1 MERLI
6 KRLKEYKVRFFVTEL
21 INTDTY
27 PFYVG
32 GTRELNDGEWIM
44 LIDKKIIYNENG
56 KIFDIVDGEEEW
68 AEAFVVS
75 TPEKYVVEVDRNH
88 LRHYEL
94 EKTFGKKILDDVKY
108 VGIDT
113 TNAENNLQGYYLPSF
128 EGFQF
133 LSMNRWTDLCS
144 KDSNFFRG
152 EEWVTLVLDSK
163 DILVRNPRVGAD
175 GFIDTEFAVDLTTK
189 KDYDKSIKTVDII
202 SLAAPERFDVVEAQM
217 KVNLRESWTKIVF
230 RAGYDWAEVHN
241 AFVYNPEIYGELLTT
256 GDLIYIEE
264 SGEVVRFPI
273 YESICELDQIVDVNT
288 PTKEEVEKAIER
300 VKVPLSSGWVEVLT
314 KDQRQFSMLNP
325 EERDGG
331 LYSPISMS
339 WGSEDIKTDEVIP
352 MSMLDI
358 YNVYSNKVSVTAPIV
373 RKLLEKIGKVVKVEK
388 TDGTYIVIAP
398 LIEQTNTTLKLI
410 SAHLFYIEKGGVTKK
425 DETEITILK
434 DLKNITEPSPEETKK
449 LLLKM
454 LE

>member
-1 MERLI
+1 M
-6 KRLKEYKVRFFVTEL
+6 
-21 INTDTY
+21 
-27 PFYVG
+27 
-32 GTRELNDGEWIM
+32 
-44 LIDKKIIYNENG
+44 
-56 KIFDIVDGEEEW
+56 
-68 AEAFVVS
+68 
-75 TPEKYVVEVDRNH
+75 
-88 LRHYEL
+88 
-94 EKTFGKKILDDVKY
+94 
-108 VGIDT
+108 
-113 TNAENNLQGYYLPSF
+113 
-128 EGFQF
+128 
-133 LSMNRWTDLCS
+133 
-144 KDSNFFRG
+144 
-152 EEWVTLVLDSK
+152 
-163 DILVRNPRVGAD
+163 RNPRVGAD

-273 YESICELDQIVDVNT
+273 HESICELDQIVDVNT

-314 KDQRQFSMLNP
+314 EDQRQFSMLNP
-325 EERDGG
+325 GERDGG

-339 WGSEDIKTDEVIP
+339 WDSEDIKTDEVIP

-410 SAHLFYIEKGGVTKK
+410 SAHLFYIEKEG
-425 DETEITILK
+425 
-434 DLKNITEPSPEETKK
+434 
-449 LLLKM
+449 
-454 LE
+454 